1 MKRHTTRKRN
11 RRIKRVANRKFVARM
26 EQVLNK
32 MAVIISRP
40 YFSGKV
46 IDMIDITPTLPIG
59 QIFYQD
65 ITVENKS
72 EISTTVED

>member
-1 MKRHTTRKRN
+1 
-11 RRIKRVANRKFVARM
+11 M